1 MKKCITFHFLCG
13 LWFLHLS
20 PPIYARDPQAS
31 PPGTFLSTVGSGG
44 NVEKAILT
52 YTGTKRIAHLDE
64 LLFKSGT
71 QCDAMFVVVQLE
83 RKSGVKGIPEGIMHS
98 DLFIVRDHVNGKTR
112 IRITDDAFLL
122 NTWNSEKKSI
132 DTREDV
138 LRDIDT
144 TETSKFFK
152 DGSLTIFFND

>member
-1 MKKCITFHFLCG
+1 
-13 LWFLHLS
+13 
-20 PPIYARDPQAS
+20 
-31 PPGTFLSTVGSGG
+31 
-44 NVEKAILT
+44 
-52 YTGTKRIAHLDE
+52 
-64 LLFKSGT
+64 
-71 QCDAMFVVVQLE
+71 
-83 RKSGVKGIPEGIMHS
+83 MHS